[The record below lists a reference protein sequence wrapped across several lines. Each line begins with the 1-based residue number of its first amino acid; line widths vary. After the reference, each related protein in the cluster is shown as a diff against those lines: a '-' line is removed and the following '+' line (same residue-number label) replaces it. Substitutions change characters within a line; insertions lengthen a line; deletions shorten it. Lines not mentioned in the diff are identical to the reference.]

1 MTEKKI
7 TRRGFVQGLAA
18 CLVSVPFVPGLVKLK
33 EPEINTGDNTSV
45 HVVEWKSEGPITA
58 TEVVRRREIHKK
70 RINAAMRMIIDES

>member
-18 CLVSVPFVPGLVKLK
+18 CLVSVPFVSGLVKSK
-33 EPEINTGDNTSV
+33 GPEINTDDYTSV
-45 HVVEWKSEGPITA
+45 HLVEWKSEGPITA
-58 TEVVRRREIHKK
+58 TEVVKRNKMHKK